1 MSVIY
6 YKFKSHKDH
15 KHISFEGHALSLF
28 DLKCEIIRD
37 NKLGKGTDFDLVV
50 QNAQTNEEYKDD
62 SDLIPRSTSVIV
74 RRMPPVA
81 PGKGTAQRYI
91 KGIMGVV
98 GGAQMA
104 TDRGGQL
111 GGRPD
116 VNITTGQAS
125 GTRKFGHQ
133 TLVNIPKPTST
144 GTASSATGI
153 GASATPP
160 MNLPNEEESEEMRIQ
175 AMFQQEK
182 EQWQQQQAQMAD
194 ATPIYRPGQRP
205 RPNNAAGGSGG
216 GSGGSGGVSGS
227 NNTRSFQSYP
237 EREPPPNY
245 VCYRCGEKGHFIQHC
260 PTNGDAAFDRP
271 RIRRTTGIPKSFL
284 KAIDKPTDKKSGVM
298 VTDVGGFVVA
308 TPDSNAWEKH
318 VAMHRAAVT
327 AGDVHERMDAPPELA
342 CVICKGLMRDA
353 VSTPCCDAQGCEECG
368 LICLFFVK
376 NTTLLSNHCY
386 GYLIVSMC
394 VHCMYYYVFL
404 HIDYTL
410 QFSTSRLKQVITG

>member
-116 VNITTGQAS
+116 
-125 GTRKFGHQ
+125 
-133 TLVNIPKPTST
+133 PTST

-194 ATPIYRPGQRP
+194 
-205 RPNNAAGGSGG
+205 
-216 GSGGSGGVSGS
+216 GGVSGS

-368 LICLFFVK
+368 L
-376 NTTLLSNHCY
+376 
-386 GYLIVSMC
+386 
-394 VHCMYYYVFL
+394 
-404 HIDYTL
+404 
-410 QFSTSRLKQVITG
+410 KQVITG